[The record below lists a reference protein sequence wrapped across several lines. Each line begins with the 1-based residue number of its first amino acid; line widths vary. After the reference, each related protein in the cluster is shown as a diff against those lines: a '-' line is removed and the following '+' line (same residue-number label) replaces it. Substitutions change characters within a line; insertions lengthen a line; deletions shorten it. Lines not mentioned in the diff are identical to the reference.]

1 LDVSGNGTGGTVGA
15 GRGLFSKYGN
25 IPIEHLRFVPYNSG
39 ALHSLRRGNQVRHS
53 TTNTLLKWASVSAF
67 TCASIWGQ
75 TITNGGLKYSQ
86 TVGMPNWGNSGA
98 TQANYDLFAF
108 NPRTRIMYVADRLN
122 KGISAIDTR
131 SNVTIGYML
140 MPNNSSPNGVLV
152 APDLQKLC
160 VTDAGKSL
168 WVWDLRLPGL
178 APQQYLLPNV
188 GGNTDAFDYD
198 LYNKTV
204 YLINGTAPYYM
215 SGVNLVTGAITQM
228 QLPWSP
234 ELTRFNTVDGLIYQ
248 VITDGD
254 NKNAAAGMV
263 AYDPVA
269 NKIVSTVLTPNCVP
283 HGIDIDPVS
292 NVALL
297 GCGTNQGQI
306 MINLKDG
313 TIMKQFSDVTGTDL
327 LVFNP
332 NNRRFYTG
340 SAGNVA
346 TTSGC
351 SPDSTKNTPV
361 IGIFDAL
368 MTGGVPVPRLVGV
381 ACAGRNA
388 KVGVD
393 PIENVLYVPVR
404 QYPADPNSATT
415 GQTGVSVYIDT
426 APAAQPLTAKTQ
438 SVLKSLAA
446 STAQA
451 TVNTAIDGRVV
462 RIDASPTGV
471 TGKTALLVFSTTV
484 GYESVDCAV
493 DNASSKAICGGDLVG
508 DPMIGSMVTL
518 AVDGVPVARGPVA
531 AAQ

>member
-1 LDVSGNGTGGTVGA
+1 M
-15 GRGLFSKYGN
+15 
-25 IPIEHLRFVPYNSG
+25 
-39 ALHSLRRGNQVRHS
+39 RHS
-53 TTNTLLKWASVSAF
+53 KTIALFKWASASVL
-67 TCASIWGQ
+67 TCASVSGQ
-75 TITNGGLKYSQ
+75 GITNGGLQYSQ
-86 TVGMPNWGNSGA
+86 TIGMPTWTNSGSA
-98 TQANYDLFAF
+98 QANYDLFFF
-108 NPRTRIMYVADRLN
+108 NPRTRVMYVADRVN
-122 KGISAIDTR
+122 HGVSAIDTR
-131 SNVTIGYML
+131 SNAAIGFMK

-152 APDLQKLC
+152 APDLQKLA
-160 VTDAGKSL
+160 VTDGGKNL
-168 WVWDLRLPGL
+168 WVWDLRLPGND
-178 APQQYLLPNV
+178 PMQYAIPNI
-188 GGNTDAFDYD
+188 GGGTDAFDYD
-198 LYNKTV
+198 LYNRTV

-215 SGVNLVTGAITQM
+215 TGVNLVTGAITQL

-254 NKNAAAGMV
+254 NKNAAAGMI

-269 NKIVSTVLTPNCVP
+269 NKITSTVLTPNCVP

-351 SPDSTKNTPV
+351 SADSTKAIPV

-393 PIENVLYVPVR
+393 PIENFIYSPTR

-415 GQTGVSVYIDT
+415 GQTGVSVFIDP
-426 APAAQPLTAKTQ
+426 APPAQPLTVKTQ
-438 SVLKSLAA
+438 AVLKSLGS
-446 STAQA
+446 STAVA

-462 RIDASPTGV
+462 RIDSTPTGV
-471 TGKTALLVFSTTV
+471 SGKTALLVFSTTV

-493 DNASSKAICGGDLVG
+493 DTTSNKAICGGDLVG
-508 DPMIGSMVTL
+508 DPLIGSMVTL
-518 AVDGVPVARGPVA
+518 AVDGVAAARGPVA

>member
-1 LDVSGNGTGGTVGA
+1 M
-15 GRGLFSKYGN
+15 
-25 IPIEHLRFVPYNSG
+25 
-39 ALHSLRRGNQVRHS
+39 RHS
-53 TTNTLLKWASVSAF
+53 TIIALLKWASVSTF

-75 TITNGGLKYSQ
+75 AITNGGLQYSQ
-86 TVGMPNWGNSGA
+86 TIIIPNWANSGA
-98 TQANYDLFAF
+98 AQANYDLFAF
-108 NPRTRIMYVADRLN
+108 NPRTRIMYIADRGN
-122 KGISAIDTR
+122 HAITAIDTR
-131 SNVTIGYML
+131 SNAAIGFMV

-152 APDLQKLC
+152 APDLQKLV

-178 APQQYLLPNV
+178 APQQFTLPNV
-188 GGNTDAFDYD
+188 GGNTDALDYD
-198 LYNKTV
+198 LYNKTI
-204 YLINGTAPYYM
+204 YLINGTGPYYI
-215 SGVNLVTGAITQM
+215 SGVNLVTGAVTQFA
-228 QLPWSP
+228 LPGSP
-234 ELTRFNTVDGLIYQ
+234 ELNRFNTVDGLFYQ

-254 NKNAAAGMV
+254 NKNAGAGLI

-297 GCGTNQGQI
+297 GCGTNQGQV

-313 TIMKQFSDVTGTDL
+313 TILKTFPDVTGTDL

-351 SPDSTKNTPV
+351 SPDSTKNIPV

-368 MTGGVPVPRLVGV
+368 MSGGVPVPRLAGV

-393 PIENVLYVPVR
+393 PIENFLYVPTR

-415 GQTGVSVYIDT
+415 GQTGVSVYIDRT
-426 APAAQPLTAKTQ
+426 PPAQPLTAKTQ
-438 SVLKSLAA
+438 AVLKSLGGN
-446 STAQA
+446 TAQA
-451 TVNTAIDGRVV
+451 TVNTAMDGRVV
-462 RIDASPTGV
+462 RIDSFPTGV
-471 TGKTALLVFSTTV
+471 SGKTALPVFSTSV

-493 DNASSKAICGGDLVG
+493 DPPSSKAVCGGDLVG
-508 DPMIGSMVTL
+508 DPLVGSMVTL
-518 AVDGVPVARGPVA
+518 AVDGVPAARGPVA
-531 AAQ
+531 AAH

>member
-1 LDVSGNGTGGTVGA
+1 
-15 GRGLFSKYGN
+15 
-25 IPIEHLRFVPYNSG
+25 
-39 ALHSLRRGNQVRHS
+39 VRHS
-53 TTNTLLKWASVSAF
+53 TTIALVKWASVSAL

-75 TITNGGLKYSQ
+75 AITNGGLQYSQ
-86 TVGMPNWGNSGA
+86 TIIIPNWANSGA
-98 TQANYDLFAF
+98 AQANYDLFAF
-108 NPRTRIMYVADRLN
+108 NPRTRIMYIADRGN
-122 KGISAIDTR
+122 HAITAIDTR
-131 SNVTIGYML
+131 SNAAIGFMV

-152 APDLQKLC
+152 APDLQKLV

-188 GGNTDAFDYD
+188 GGNTDALDYD
-198 LYNKTV
+198 LYNKTI
-204 YLINGTAPYYM
+204 YLINGTAPYYI
-215 SGVNLVTGAITQM
+215 SGVNLVTGAVTQFA
-228 QLPWSP
+228 LPGSP
-234 ELTRFNTVDGLIYQ
+234 ELNRFNTVDGLFYQ

-254 NKNAAAGMV
+254 NKNAGAGLI

-297 GCGTNQGQI
+297 GCGTNQGQV

-313 TIMKQFSDVTGTDL
+313 TIMKTFPDVTGTDL

-351 SPDSTKNTPV
+351 SPDSTKNIPV

-368 MTGGVPVPRLVGV
+368 MAGGVPAPRLAGV

-393 PIENVLYVPVR
+393 PIENFLYVPTR

-415 GQTGVSVYIDT
+415 GQTGVSVYIDPT
-426 APAAQPLTAKTQ
+426 PPAQPLTAKTQ
-438 SVLKSLAA
+438 AVLKSLGGA
-446 STAQA
+446 TAQA

-462 RIDASPTGV
+462 RIDSFPTGV
-471 TGKTALLVFSTTV
+471 SGKTALLVFSTSV

-493 DNASSKAICGGDLVG
+493 DPPSSKAVCGGDLVG
-508 DPMIGSMVTL
+508 DPLVGSMVTL
-518 AVDGVPVARGPVA
+518 AVDGVPAARGPVA